1 MAKLDLSPPTTASDT
16 ISSETAELALELQQE
31 RPDSHL
37 IEWLINDRAADLPY
51 AMKQAHLEEK
61 DLFKKPQ
68 LRLLCL
74 QRYLHGQHP

>member
-1 MAKLDLSPPTTASDT
+1 MAKLDPSPATLPDT
-16 ISSETAELALELQQE
+16 ISSETAELAQELQQE
-31 RPDSHL
+31 KPDHHL
-37 IEWLINDRAADLPY
+37 IEWLINDRAADLFR

-61 DLFKKPQ
+61 DLLKKPQ

>member
-1 MAKLDLSPPTTASDT
+1 MAKLDPSPAIISDT
-16 ISSETAELALELQQE
+16 ISSETAELAQELQQE
-31 RPDSHL
+31 RPDHHL
-37 IEWLINDRAADLPY
+37 IEWLINDRAADLFR

-61 DLFKKPQ
+61 DLLKKPQ